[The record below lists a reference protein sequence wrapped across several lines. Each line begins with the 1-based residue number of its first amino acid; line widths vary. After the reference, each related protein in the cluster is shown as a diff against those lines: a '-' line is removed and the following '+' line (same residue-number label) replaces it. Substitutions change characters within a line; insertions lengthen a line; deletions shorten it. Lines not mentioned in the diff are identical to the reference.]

1 MTREAEAQTLEPE
14 AGRRL
19 RLYLD
24 ALRTWG
30 ARTNLVGSLDAA
42 ALREHVDDSR
52 AAASH
57 LPLGAR
63 VADLGSGA
71 GFPGVPIAL
80 LRPDLQL
87 VLVEVRER
95 RVHFLRHVA
104 RMLDLPLTVE
114 RRRLEDPPEARFDVV
129 LLRAVAA
136 PPRSLELA
144 LPWVAEEGEIW
155 IWLGPHVK
163 LPAPVSH
170 EISLGPRGRI
180 AQVQRAAVPCG
191 TA

>member
-1 MTREAEAQTLEPE
+1 MTRGSRGPE

-19 RLYLD
+19 GLYLD
-24 ALRTWG
+24 ELRTWG
-30 ARTNLVGSLDAA
+30 ARTNLVGSLEES

-52 AAASH
+52 AAAPH
-57 LPLGAR
+57 LPRGAR

-80 LRPDLQL
+80 ERPDLEL

-104 RMLDLPLTVE
+104 RVLELPLTIE
-114 RRRLEDPPEARFDVV
+114 RRRLEDPPETPFDVV

-136 PPRSLELA
+136 PHRSLELA
-144 LPWVAEEGEIW
+144 LPWVVAEGEIW
-155 IWLGPHVK
+155 IWLGPDAE
-163 LPAPVSH
+163 LPAPVSR
-170 EISLGPRGRI
+170 EIPLGPRGRI
-180 AQVQRAAVPCG
+180 ARVQRAAVPRG
-191 TA
+191 TP